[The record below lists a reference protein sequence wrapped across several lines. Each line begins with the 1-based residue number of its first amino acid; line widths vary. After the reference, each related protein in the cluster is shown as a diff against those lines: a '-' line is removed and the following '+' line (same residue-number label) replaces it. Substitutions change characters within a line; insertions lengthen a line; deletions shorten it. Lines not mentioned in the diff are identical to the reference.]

1 MADTCQVCQVNPAIT
16 DAVTQVN
23 VKVVGEAPAMAMGSL
38 YQAQSHSLSIL
49 FENAVQQQSQ
59 AAIQSQTSTNVGTM
73 QLYTIGP
80 ESAGAAATEI
90 GANGIISVLADVMAM
105 DAMGLLWTD
114 LFVATAALVAGAA
127 EAIEGEA
134 ASIALDKIDESLQK
148 YQALLDKK
156 GT

>member
-1 MADTCQVCQVNPAIT
+1 MANDTNDATDPCKTCAVNAAIT
-16 DAVTQVN
+16 DAVTQTN
-23 VKVVGEAPAMAMGSL
+23 VKVVGEAPAMATGSL

-90 GANGIISVLADVMAM
+90 GANGIISILADVIAIGK
-105 DAMGLLWTD
+105 A
-114 LFVATAALVAGAA
+114 VARP
-127 EAIEGEA
+127 
-134 ASIALDKIDESLQK
+134 
-148 YQALLDKK
+148 
-156 GT
+156 

>member
-1 MADTCQVCQVNPAIT
+1 MAGDTKDPADPKDPCNCKTCAVNAAIT
-16 DAVTQVN
+16 DAVTQTN
-23 VKVVGEAPAMAMGSL
+23 VKVVGEAPAMATGSL

-90 GANGIISVLADVMAM
+90 GANGIISILADVIAIGK
-105 DAMGLLWTD
+105 A
-114 LFVATAALVAGAA
+114 VARP
-127 EAIEGEA
+127 
-134 ASIALDKIDESLQK
+134 
-148 YQALLDKK
+148 
-156 GT
+156 

>member
-23 VKVVGEAPAMAMGSL
+23 IKVVGEAPAMAMGSL

-90 GANGIISVLADVMAM
+90 GANGIISVLADVI
-105 DAMGLLWTD
+105 
-114 LFVATAALVAGAA
+114 
-127 EAIEGEA
+127 AIGKA
-134 ASIALDKIDESLQK
+134 V
-148 YQALLDKK
+148 
-156 GT
+156 GGP

>member
-1 MADTCQVCQVNPAIT
+1 MTEKCQVCQVNPAIT

-23 VKVVGEAPAMAMGSL
+23 VKVVAEAPAMAMGSL

-90 GANGIISVLADVMAM
+90 GSSGVLSVLADVLAI
-105 DAMGLLWTD
+105 GK
-114 LFVATAALVAGAA
+114 ALA
-127 EAIEGEA
+127 
-134 ASIALDKIDESLQK
+134 
-148 YQALLDKK
+148 
-156 GT
+156 

>member
-1 MADTCQVCQVNPAIT
+1 MGDTCQVCQVNPAIT

-23 VKVVGEAPAMAMGSL
+23 VKVVAEAPAMAMAMGSL

-90 GANGIISVLADVMAM
+90 GANGIISILADVIAIGKAM
-105 DAMGLLWTD
+105 RP
-114 LFVATAALVAGAA
+114 
-127 EAIEGEA
+127 
-134 ASIALDKIDESLQK
+134 
-148 YQALLDKK
+148 
-156 GT
+156 